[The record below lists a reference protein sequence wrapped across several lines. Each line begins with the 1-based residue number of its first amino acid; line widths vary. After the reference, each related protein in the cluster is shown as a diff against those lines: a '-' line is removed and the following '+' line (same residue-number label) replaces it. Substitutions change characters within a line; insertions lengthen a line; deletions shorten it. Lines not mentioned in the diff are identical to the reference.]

1 VTGSGKIVCVF
12 PDFYREDLNALPAP
26 IAVLDRSGLIVLVNR
41 AWTEFALAN
50 GGSPA
55 DGVAVGANYLDVCRG
70 RATGDA
76 EPDACAREA
85 LVGLQAVLDGSQTHF
100 SMEYPCD
107 SPSQRRWYVMD
118 ITALNLEKRA
128 GAIVSHLDI
137 TARKQAELGLSAS
150 EKHFRAMFD
159 HAAVGI
165 AEIAANGRYLR
176 ANAALLRIAGRT
188 AEDLLSRTTR
198 ELTHDDERDAEAAH
212 FEVLRSGGADAFMME
227 KRLLRGDGG
236 FVWTATSLSCVRA
249 PDNSVD
255 YFLAVVE
262 DISERKLAE
271 ERQRTMMRELS
282 HRGKNLLAV
291 IQTIAHRSLNGDRPV
306 KELRDAFLGRICAL
320 AATYGL
326 LSDEGFEGAHLET
339 VLNNELAPFGARAQ
353 LEGPDVVL
361 TVKAAQTFGLI
372 SHELATNAAKY
383 GALST
388 TDGLLRVTWAIKDEA
403 AGRKLVF
410 DWRES
415 GGPPCKPPS
424 QSGFGTTILSRV
436 AGAEFDCSPQLDY
449 AEEGLSYRLEAALE
463 RIGAT
468 MAFTPVRRH
477 LKSELICSFYDQWGR
492 LRGPSGDLPRL
503 SGFDWSKFAA
513 TGALT
518 FAAIGPDEEVRFI
531 DVGRGLARELGH
543 PLGEGVMVGGEM
555 EGMDE
560 AYRRCARKAEPTHE
574 YLRFDFGD
582 GEPLTFER
590 LLAPF
595 CANGGQ
601 TATHVVGIAIFGGS
615 TRPPIE

>member
-1 VTGSGKIVCVF
+1 VF
-12 PDFYREDLNALPAP
+12 PDLYREGLNALPAH
-26 IAVLDRSGLIVLVNR
+26 IAVIDRTGLIVLVNR

-50 GGSPA
+50 GGVPA
-55 DGVAVGANYLDVCRG
+55 RGVAVGANYLDVCRG
-70 RATGDA
+70 PATD
-76 EPDACAREA
+76 PDSAACAREA
-85 LVGLQAVLDGSQTHF
+85 LEGLQAVLDGARSHF

-107 SPSQRRWYVMD
+107 SLTQQRWYVMD
-118 ITALNLEKRA
+118 IAALDLEKRA

-137 TARKQAELGLSAS
+137 SARKQAELGLSAS
-150 EKHFRAMFD
+150 EARFRAMFD

-165 AEIAANGRYLR
+165 AEIAADGRWLR
-176 ANAALLRIAGRT
+176 ANAALLRIVGRSE
-188 AEDLLSRTTR
+188 EDLLSRTTR
-198 ELTHDDERDAEAAH
+198 DITHVEDRDAEAAH
-212 FEVLRSGGADAFMME
+212 FEVLRSGGADACMIE

-291 IQTIAHRSLNGDRPV
+291 IQTIAHRSLTGDRPID
-306 KELRDAFLGRICAL
+306 EIRAAFLGRICAL

-339 VLNNELAPFGARAQ
+339 VLGNELAPFGARAQ
-353 LEGPDVVL
+353 LEGPDVIL

-372 SHELATNAAKY
+372 AHELATNAAKY
-383 GALST
+383 GALSAP
-388 TDGLLRVTWAIKDEA
+388 DGLLRVNWDIKGEA
-403 AGRKLVF
+403 GGRKLVF
-410 DWRES
+410 EWRES
-415 GGPPCKPPS
+415 GGPPCKAPS
-424 QSGFGTTILSRV
+424 QSGFGTIILTRV
-436 AGAEFDCSPQLDY
+436 AGAEFACSPQINF
-449 AEEGLSYRLEAALE
+449 AEEGLRYWFEAPLE
-463 RIGAT
+463 RIGAA
-468 MAFTPVRRH
+468 MAVTPVRRN
-477 LKSELICSFYDQWGR
+477 LKNELICSFYDQWGR
-492 LRGPSGDLPRL
+492 LRGPAGDLPRL
-503 SGFDWSKFAA
+503 AGFDWSKFAS

-518 FAAIGPDEEVRFI
+518 FAAIGPGDQVRFI
-531 DVGRGLARELGH
+531 EVGRGLAEELGR
-543 PLGEGVMVGGEM
+543 PLSEGVVVGGDT

-574 YLRFDFGD
+574 FLRFDFGD

-601 TATHVVGIAIFGGS
+601 TATHVVGIAIFDGA
-615 TRPPIE
+615 TRPPG

>member
-1 VTGSGKIVCVF
+1 MAGLGNRVHVF
-12 PDFYREDLNALPAP
+12 PDLYREGLNALPAH
-26 IAVLDRSGLIVLVNR
+26 IAVIDRTGLIVLVNR

-50 GGSPA
+50 GGVPA
-55 DGVAVGANYLDVCRG
+55 KGVAVGANYLDVCRG
-70 RATGDA
+70 PATGDSVSA
-76 EPDACAREA
+76 ACAREA
-85 LVGLQAVLDGSQTHF
+85 LEGLRAVLDGARSHF
-100 SMEYPCD
+100 TMEYPCD
-107 SPSQRRWYVMD
+107 SPTQQRWYVMD
-118 ITALNLEKRA
+118 IAALDLEKRV

-137 TARKQAELGLSAS
+137 SARKQAELGLSAS
-150 EKHFRAMFD
+150 EARFRAMFD

-165 AEIAANGRYLR
+165 AEIAADGRWLR
-176 ANAALLRIAGRT
+176 ANAALLRIVGRT

-198 ELTHDDERDAEAAH
+198 DITHVEERDAEAAH
-212 FEVLRSGGADAFMME
+212 FEVLRSGGADACTIE

-236 FVWTATSLSCVRA
+236 FVWTTTSLSCVRA

-291 IQTIAHRSLNGDRPV
+291 IQTIAHRSLTGDRPIN
-306 KELRDAFLGRICAL
+306 EIRAAFLGRICAL

-339 VLNNELAPFGARAQ
+339 VLGNELAPFGARAQ
-353 LEGPDVVL
+353 LEGPDVIL

-372 SHELATNAAKY
+372 AHELATNAAKY
-383 GALST
+383 GALSAS
-388 TDGLLRVTWAIKDEA
+388 DGLLRVNWDIEGEA
-403 AGRKLVF
+403 GGRKLAF
-410 DWRES
+410 EWRES
-415 GGPPCKPPS
+415 GGPPCEAPAR
-424 QSGFGTTILSRV
+424 SGFGTTILLRV
-436 AGAEFDCSPQLDY
+436 AGAEFACSPQMDY
-449 AEEGLSYRLEAALE
+449 AEKGLRYRFEAPLE
-463 RIGAT
+463 RIGAA
-468 MAFTPVRRH
+468 MSVTPVRRN
-477 LKSELICSFYDQWGR
+477 LKNELICSFYDQCGR
-492 LRGPSGDLPRL
+492 LRGPAGDLPRL
-503 SGFDWSKFAA
+503 AGFDWSKFAS

-518 FAAIGPDEEVRFI
+518 FAAIGPDDQVRFI
-531 DVGRGLARELGH
+531 EVGRGLAEELGR
-543 PLGEGVMVGGEM
+543 PLSEGVVVGGDT

-574 YLRFDFGD
+574 FLRFDFGD

-601 TATHVVGIAIFGGS
+601 TATHVVGIAIFDGA
-615 TRPPIE
+615 TRPPG